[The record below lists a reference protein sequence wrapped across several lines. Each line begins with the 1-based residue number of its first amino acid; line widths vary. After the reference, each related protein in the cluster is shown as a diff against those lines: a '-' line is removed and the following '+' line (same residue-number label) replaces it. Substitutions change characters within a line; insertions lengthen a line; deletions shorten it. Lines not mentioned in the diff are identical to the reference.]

1 MASGSRLVYTFVMLE
16 SFFFSKHLDDE
27 EEIRMVVHKHWL
39 MGLRSLFLPSLLF
52 LGLWSVVVLS
62 PTMSIVYGIA
72 LADVFVLIWWIRNF
86 MDYYLDVWIVT
97 TKGIIDLEWHGWF
110 HRSSTRVLY
119 SDLQGV
125 SYEVNGIVGTIFRYG
140 SMEMEKISTE
150 TTIEMDYIKNPRM
163 VESTI
168 LECMEEYMHTK
179 NLRDATTVQEMLA
192 EFVAGSLQKKNAQE
206 QNSKNQKPKAKR
218 STPNQ

>member
-1 MASGSRLVYTFVMLE
+1 MEVASDSRLVYTFSMLE

-39 MGLRSLFLPSLLF
+39 MGLRSLFFPSLLF
-52 LGLWSVVVLS
+52 VGLWSVVVLS
-62 PTMSIVYGIA
+62 PTRSIVYGIA

-86 MDYYLDVWIVT
+86 MDYYLDAWIIT

-110 HRSSTRVLY
+110 HRSSARVLY

-125 SYEVNGIVGTIFRYG
+125 SYEINGIVGTIFRYG
-140 SMEMEKISTE
+140 SMEIEKISTE

-192 EFVAGSLQKKNAQE
+192 EFVAGSLQKKSAQE
-206 QNSKNQKPKAKR
+206 QHSKIQKPKARK
-218 STPNQ
+218 Q